1 VNEDRR
7 KRLTA
12 IAEALSSLSV
22 DATDI
27 EGEIDAIIDYAN
39 EHWADVLTLLSKLRA
54 KAREL
59 YTLVEAI
66 KDEEQEA
73 LEGLPESLQSSD
85 KADTMSAA
93 VDSLDSALRS
103 LDDIVSLDLDEF
115 IEVPN
120 IDTSSLSEALT
131 NLEEARDG

>member
-1 VNEDRR
+1 MNEDRR
-7 KRLTA
+7 ERLTA
-12 IAEALSSLSV
+12 IASALSSLSV

-39 EHWADVLTLLSKLRA
+39 EHWADILTNLSKLRA

-103 LDDIVSLDLDEF
+103 LDDIVSLDLDEN
-115 IEVPN
+115 IEIPN
-120 IDTSSLSEALT
+120 IDTSGLTEARA